1 MKAILKSCIILSW
14 MLMVFASALPA
25 SAASDTGKRINDI
38 KLSGTCFYAES
49 TDPSEANAKKAANTF
64 LASFINEYIADNGLT
79 HERVSPDNI
88 PGLKHLTMKRN
99 SGIRVF
105 AYVEKD
111 VILQGETPAPQPAQ
125 EEVIEEPVEEI
136 ATVEEILPDTL
147 AVADIPVAPAAET
160 PVASPGTSAQPS
172 EPSVTV
178 DDSDPVF
185 RTRYNTLMSLVE
197 VGSLSNALKAL
208 QRLDAEYIV
217 KRYGPYNKCPN
228 KMWAFWMIYDSTGNT
243 LEAFLSPG
251 AEGER
256 INMLSGSETD
266 SLDNYTSGKDKL
278 ALFFEFR

>member
-1 MKAILKSCIILSW
+1 MKAILKSCLIFSW
-14 MLMVFASALPA
+14 MLMAFASVLPA

-49 TDPSEANAKKAANTF
+49 TDPSEAAAKNAANTF

-79 HERVSPDNI
+79 HDRVSPDNI

-125 EEVIEEPVEEI
+125 EEVVEEPVEE
-136 ATVEEILPDTL
+136 V
-147 AVADIPVAPAAET
+147 AVVTEDIPDSIAIPDIPDT
-160 PVASPGTSAQPS
+160 PVAAAPVSTGSTQSAS
-172 EPSVTV
+172 AEPAAPA

-185 RTRYNTLMSLVE
+185 RTRYNTLLSLVE

-217 KRYGPYNKCPN
+217 KRYGPFNKCPN
-228 KMWAFWMIYDSTGNT
+228 KMWAFWMIYDATGNT